1 MISLSCPAKTKLD
14 FEMGSVVCCLQ
25 TAVSKSCLIEKGCGG
40 GDFRVFNFLVEISA
54 GSCLRCDLYVFVG
67 ISNTNIDMLENLQ
80 KNRISENKSFLS
92 CANYVY
98 IKFQVVSIDGG
109 DVSWLF
115 WHRRV
120 CCRSSFSSA
129 R

>member
-1 MISLSCPAKTKLD
+1 M
-14 FEMGSVVCCLQ
+14 
-25 TAVSKSCLIEKGCGG
+25 SKSYLIEKGCSG
-40 GDFRVFNFLVEISA
+40 GDFRSLNCLVENNT
-54 GSCLRCDLYVFVG
+54 GCYLCRDLYVFVG
-67 ISNTNIDMLENLQ
+67 IGNTNIDTHENLK
-80 KNRISENKSFLS
+80 KNKIRENKSFLS
-92 CANYVY
+92 CENYVY

-115 WHRRV
+115 WHGRV